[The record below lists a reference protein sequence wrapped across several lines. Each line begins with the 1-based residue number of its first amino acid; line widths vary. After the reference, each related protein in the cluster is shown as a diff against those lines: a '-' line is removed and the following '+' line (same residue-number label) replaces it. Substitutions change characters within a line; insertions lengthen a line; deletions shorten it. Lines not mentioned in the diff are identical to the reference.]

1 MIIEENKVKKI
12 QSLSKET
19 QNKIYLKEMAKRTS
33 KMTLEIMEEAEEE
46 SFQRMKERAKKK
58 GFPEWTNEELLELLN

>member
-46 SFQRMKERAKKK
+46 SFQRMKERAKKRIPGVDK
-58 GFPEWTNEELLELLN
+58 